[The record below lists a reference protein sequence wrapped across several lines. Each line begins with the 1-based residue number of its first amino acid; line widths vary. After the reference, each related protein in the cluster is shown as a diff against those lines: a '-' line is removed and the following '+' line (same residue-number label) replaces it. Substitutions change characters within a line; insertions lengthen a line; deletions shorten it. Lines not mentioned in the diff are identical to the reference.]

1 MDFKINVEFD
11 NNKTIFYLSLPVD
24 LSNINS
30 DAFIEATN
38 KTLYVEKKRNIDFNK
53 LYRKLIS
60 EISTLEQDF
69 KIKID
74 YKKIKFNLNTQYTS
88 LEEVARFINEN
99 PNIKIILYTN
109 DTAGLIKLLGN
120 SKKNNLKIRIK
131 NSDESVSYEELY
143 NIYKK
148 MDEIISFI
156 KRFNLSPLE
165 QIMLTYDI
173 VKSNKYQK
181 EDQNDD
187 YGISRNINR
196 ILYNDKLVCVG
207 FSNLINYI
215 LTNLGIKCEQVRFK
229 HFDSKS
235 GHQRDLVY
243 INDKKY
249 KINGAFMLDSTWD
262 SRRNNN
268 YIDNYNYF
276 LKPLIYFKLIRNDDI
291 YKDKTLKFIYRNYE
305 EAAVDIEES
314 DIVKKTEIAFYIKK
328 LEKFIDSD
336 DKSSS
341 EIDNILLAEKD
352 DLKERL
358 RDIYIKYNRKLS
370 KSAFMR
376 ALYKVRR
383 IEYINNMISFCPNE
397 EYINEVADRYY
408 KEGTQDRILKALGLY
423 EEATLDSVLDEI
435 CATSIKEDTL
445 RIRLL
450 KELKEKLQDFPKN
463 DMILKMRKKM

>member
-1 MDFKINVEFD
+1 
-11 NNKTIFYLSLPVD
+11 
-24 LSNINS
+24 
-30 DAFIEATN
+30 
-38 KTLYVEKKRNIDFNK
+38 
-53 LYRKLIS
+53 
-60 EISTLEQDF
+60 
-69 KIKID
+69 
-74 YKKIKFNLNTQYTS
+74 
-88 LEEVARFINEN
+88 
-99 PNIKIILYTN
+99 
-109 DTAGLIKLLGN
+109 
-120 SKKNNLKIRIK
+120 
-131 NSDESVSYEELY
+131 
-143 NIYKK
+143 
-148 MDEIISFI
+148 
-156 KRFNLSPLE
+156 
-165 QIMLTYDI
+165 
-173 VKSNKYQK
+173 
-181 EDQNDD
+181 
-187 YGISRNINR
+187 
-196 ILYNDKLVCVG
+196 
-207 FSNLINYI
+207 
-215 LTNLGIKCEQVRFK
+215 
-229 HFDSKS
+229 
-235 GHQRDLVY
+235 
-243 INDKKY
+243 
-249 KINGAFMLDSTWD
+249 MLDSTWD

-397 EYINEVADRYY
+397 EYIKEVADRYY